1 MDFEVEP
8 RKRKELPTNKA
19 TDGTTVIIPT
29 RLSRQQAKTRDQE
42 AVLQKNQKT
51 KTDEEMSKRKK

>member
-51 KTDEEMSKRKK
+51 KNKNK